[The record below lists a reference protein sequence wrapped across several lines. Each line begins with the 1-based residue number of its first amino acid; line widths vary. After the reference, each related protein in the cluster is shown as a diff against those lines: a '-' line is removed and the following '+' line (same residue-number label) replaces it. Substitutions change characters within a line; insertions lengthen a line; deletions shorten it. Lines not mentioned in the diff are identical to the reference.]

1 MVKLQRIR
9 RHERQRIRQPTDG
22 LIACPALRDR
32 PREDA
37 LRSARTNLIAPSRG
51 RKDADHRSAGPRYL
65 LRNIL
70 AVQTYMDYE
79 V

>member
-1 MVKLQRIR
+1 MVKVERMR
-9 RHERQRIRQPTDG
+9 WHERQRIRQPADG

-32 PREDA
+32 PRENA
-37 LRSARTNLIAPSRG
+37 LRSARTSLIAPSRG
-51 RKDADHRSAGPRYL
+51 RKDADHRSAGPPYL